1 MEKIIKAAVDRGA
14 SDLHIKAGD
23 VFRARIDGKLVPL
36 TKQALTPE
44 QTRSIALRLIPN
56 EEDRAK
62 IDKIQDYDC
71 SWGAQG
77 IGRFR
82 VNILRQRSSFM
93 IVMRVIP
100 FEVPSF
106 DKLKLPPVL
115 KTIAEAERGM
125 ILVTGVTGSGKS
137 STMAAM
143 INHINATQHKHI
155 LSLENP
161 IEFLHRDIQCSVTQ
175 REIGVDT
182 DSFKMGLRAA
192 LRQDPDVI
200 LISEMRDSETIDTA
214 MKVAET
220 GHLLVSTLHTPD
232 AQSTVLRVL
241 AMFPPEEQ
249 EVVRGRLAESL
260 HAVVSQRL
268 LPKKSGG
275 RAAALEIMVV
285 TPTIRDLILDKDR
298 TGEIRDF
305 VIENRYLHK
314 SGRSIWV
321 RKSVSVAADAQG
333 VLYIA
338 EGRGYCKSFEQLVRV
353 DPATGKVTLIDLPR
367 RIAALPIVAWLMKC
381 IPFMMLRRFVLAP
394 LVSTAIFWLLQPP
407 ELAWQK
413 SLVHGSL
420 SLHTLAVPA
429 HLPAVHLSPV
439 VQFWPSLHTLP
450 SAAA

>member
-23 VFRARIDGKLVPL
+23 VFRARIDGKLTPL

-82 VNILRQRSSFM
+82 VNIMRQRSSFM

-106 DKLKLPPVL
+106 EKLNLPPVL
-115 KTIAEAERGM
+115 KHIAETERGM
-125 ILVTGVTGSGKS
+125 ILVTGVTGSGES
-137 STMAAM
+137 STMAAL

-161 IEFLHRDIQCSVTQ
+161 IEFLHRDIQCSITQ

-200 LISEMRDSETIDTA
+200 LIGEMRDGETIDTA
-214 MKVAET
+214 MKAAET
-220 GHLLVSTLHTPD
+220 GHLLVSTLHTAD
-232 AQSTVLRVL
+232 ATSTILRIL

-249 EVVRGRLAESL
+249 DVVRVRLADSL
-260 HAVVSQRL
+260 AAVVSQRL
-268 LPKKSGG
+268 LPRKNGAG
-275 RAAALEIMVV
+275 RAVALEIMIN
-285 TPTIRDLILDKDR
+285 TPTIKDLIIDKDR

-305 VIENRYLHK
+305 
-314 SGRSIWV
+314 
-321 RKSVSVAADAQG
+321 
-333 VLYIA
+333 IA
-338 EGRGYCKSFEQLVRV
+338 EGREQYGMQTFDQHLMDLVTEDVVEFEVAIAASSRPSDFELQMKTFRRKSTIVKRV
-353 DPATGKVTLIDLPR
+353 DDAPAATPKSDPATTTGGMDGMNTG
-367 RIAALPIVAWLMKC
+367 
-381 IPFMMLRRFVLAP
+381 FEF
-394 LVSTAIFWLLQPP
+394 
-407 ELAWQK
+407 
-413 SLVHGSL
+413 
-420 SLHTLAVPA
+420 
-429 HLPAVHLSPV
+429 
-439 VQFWPSLHTLP
+439 
-450 SAAA
+450 